1 MNKYFIN
8 NPDVQLIHVTSCF
21 ENLKSI
27 LKEGGFRLKYCKEE
41 FCIPKKEISK
51 RVHPMV
57 CFTEQNTKNLPN
69 HRITYGKYGVAMTPA
84 WIDEK
89 NIQPV
94 MYIEQKSDVANA
106 LSNLL
111 LYRRKLTKGHPL
123 RLPIMTIACFTKN
136 AIGHN
141 SHPKYG
147 QNNFLFKSEN
157 EWRYVPT
164 KKDIGNGYISES
176 RSTFNKNPEKYNDNL
191 KEYPLKFKITDILRI
206 YCDTEQERKEIEN
219 LFPDL
224 KDKVTIA
231 QWTV

>member
-1 MNKYFIN
+1 M
-8 NPDVQLIHVTSCF
+8 QLIHVTACF
-21 ENLKSI
+21 DNLKSI
-27 LKEGGFRLKYCKEE
+27 LNEKGFRLKYCKEE

-57 CFTEQNTKNLPN
+57 CFTEQNTKNLKN
-69 HRITYGKYGVAMTPA
+69 QRITYGKYGVAMTPA
-84 WIDEK
+84 WIDK
-89 NIQPV
+89 MNIQPV

-106 LSNLL
+106 LANLL
-111 LYRRKLTKGHPL
+111 LHRRKLTKGHPL

-136 AIGHN
+136 AIGRN

-147 QNNFLFKSEN
+147 QDNFLFKSEN

-164 KKDIGNGYISES
+164 KKDIGDNYISES
-176 RSTFNKNPEKYNDNL
+176 RSTFNKNHEKYNDKL
-191 KEYPLKFKITDILRI
+191 KEYPLKFKGDDIFWI
-206 YCDTEQERKEIEN
+206 YCDTEIECEEIKE

-224 KDKVTIA
+224 KDKVIVA